1 VEIAAFLVVMDKHLH
16 PERAEATMAAVRQLR
31 GVAGVT
37 TIYHDIGEEIKAI
50 RQVREDVQRD
60 VLDRARLAG
69 SV

>member
-1 VEIAAFLVVMDKHLH
+1 MKVAAFLVVLEEHIH
-16 PERAEATMAAVRQLR
+16 EERVEATIAAVRQLR

-37 TIYHDIGEEIKAI
+37 TMYNDVGAEVKLT

-69 SV
+69 GV